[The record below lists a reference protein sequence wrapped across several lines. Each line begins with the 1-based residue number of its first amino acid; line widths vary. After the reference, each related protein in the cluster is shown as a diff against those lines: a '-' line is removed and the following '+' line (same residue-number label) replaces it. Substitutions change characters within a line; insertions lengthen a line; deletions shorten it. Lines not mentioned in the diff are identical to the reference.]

1 MGLTDKLIY
10 SMFIYQKTV
19 DRSTLRQG
27 FQIPV
32 EYHALLAAMPGG
44 MLSQCETRNIKVR
57 IDNVEYDAQLKNQG
71 FDRNKYGDR
80 ADVIQVRYGEN
91 SPIAKKLRS
100 EFRSTWEYVETSK
113 ALPENINRKV
123 TIKVPTDIQ
132 EYLVFNASA
141 VPGIFIVDCLTRE
154 YQMSSKDALL
164 KCEELDFETFE
175 PIEDKSHAVP
185 PIIA

>member
-1 MGLTDKLIY
+1 M
-10 SMFIYQKTV
+10 
-19 DRSTLRQG
+19 
-27 FQIPV
+27 
-32 EYHALLAAMPGG
+32 
-44 MLSQCETRNIKVR
+44 
-57 IDNVEYDAQLKNQG
+57 
-71 FDRNKYGDR
+71 
-80 ADVIQVRYGEN
+80 IQVRYGEN

-154 YQMSSKDALL
+154 YQMSSVSIRRSAYCSLALAGL
-164 KCEELDFETFE
+164 PLQK
-175 PIEDKSHAVP
+175 IEIS
-185 PIIA
+185 